1 MSTDIL
7 YPCPRTP
14 NTSTAAPFP
23 DSAGTSRLPVALKN
37 HVCPSGA
44 CARAASHLSAQWQL
58 PPHGAE
64 RAQLRAAQREQ
75 RPVDGAEQRPAA
87 HAARKVEQVDAR
99 AARAAQ
105 QVVAG
110 RAVGADDAVWAGKRK
125 PAQGKLSFRNL
136 FSVSVTQSVSGDSV
150 AHCAYGIS
158 ARRRLRNRR
167 HTCSSAPRSTAAPSS
182 LS

>member
-1 MSTDIL
+1 MSTDAQHQH
-7 YPCPRTP
+7 RSAF
-14 NTSTAAPFP
+14 ST

-44 CARAASHLSAQWQL
+44 CARAASHLSGSCRHTEPSARSW
-58 PPHGAE
+58 
-64 RAQLRAAQREQ
+64 LRAAQREQ